1 MTIPGTDIANIIAK
15 LRNKINNFIISRLAD
30 EGITGLAPS
39 HGAIFLVLY
48 HDGPQPMLALS
59 DKINRDK
66 STMTVLIRKL
76 EALGYVKR
84 EPDAVDKR
92 SSIIHLTEKGFKFR
106 ATFEQI
112 SNELIDRIWGDT
124 LPKERSRLDQ
134 ELKRM
139 IERL

>member
-1 MTIPGTDIANIIAK
+1 MIFGTDIASTIAR
-15 LRNKINNFIISRLAD
+15 LRNKINAYLISRLAD

-39 HGAIFLVLY
+39 HGAIFITLY
-48 HDGPQPMLALS
+48 HDGPQPMQALS

-76 EALGYVKR
+76 ETLGYVTR
-84 EPDAVDKR
+84 EADVADGR
-92 SSIIHLTEKGFKFR
+92 SSIIHLTEKGFRFR

-124 LPKERSRLDQ
+124 SPKERRKLDE

-139 IERL
+139 VERL